1 MEAPL
6 GPGRQHTRLGSPTG
20 RPTSILI
27 VFSKLPL
34 LSFLAGLPSE
44 GVHPPGLGPS
54 RSAKALVSG
63 SAALLSWALASG
75 SLGAHAND
83 LANLT
88 SRPSRVPS
96 TTSVTLHPYL

>member
-6 GPGRQHTRLGSPTG
+6 GPGRQHTPLGSPTG

-44 GVHPPGLGPS
+44 GAHPLGPS

-83 LANLT
+83 LTNLT